1 MLIGAG
7 PRHQPISRWVVSL
20 SKTPARMEFLQVLV
34 SSDMCR
40 QEAFNYFLSWRKF
53 NDLFD
58 NSIKVLLRCCEVK
71 QWCVKAVIWSE
82 TFLSSHYQAKAKEY
96 QTELFWQSQKLVS
109 QSTINN
115 FFGVAWENFCKNA
128 KFWRYNFQFQGINFF
143 FRKINSDKKERNE
156 EKLLT
161 PNIVTSSD
169 QKFGKFHNG
178 FRQVKC
184 PEIKVKQKK

>member
-1 MLIGAG
+1 MGGLF
-7 PRHQPISRWVVSL
+7 SL
-20 SKTPARMEFLQVLV
+20 LLSYKAPARIKFLQVLV
-34 SSDMCR
+34 SSDLWRCR
-40 QEAFNYFLSWRKF
+40 HRHRRKHIIIF
-53 NDLFD
+53 PGESMIMIYLTIASKSCYVVVKSNNDG
-58 NSIKVLLRCCEVK
+58 
-71 QWCVKAVIWSE
+71 VKAVIWSE
-82 TFLSSHYQAKAKEY
+82 TFLSSQYQKHNRNIK
-96 QTELFWQSQKLVS
+96 QNFFWQSQKLVS

-115 FFGVAWENFCKNA
+115 FFCVAWENFCKNA

-143 FRKINSDKKERNE
+143 FRKINLDKKERNG